1 MRYVCFVVD
10 LGEEGVERDAYFEIA
25 TESRITG
32 GYPGYLS
39 EMVVAKA
46 DETLNRLNE
55 RLTVLSARFEETR
68 LVASDPQ

>member
-1 MRYVCFVVD
+1 VVD
-10 LGEEGVERDAYFEIA
+10 FGKKGVERDVDFDLAPK
-25 TESRITG
+25 SRIAG

-46 DETLNRLNE
+46 DETLKRLNE
-55 RLTVLSARFEETR
+55 RLNVLSARFGESR